1 MIQSSEFRSR
11 GFSLLSFSPC
21 KELRLLR
28 EVLQDGSLLS
38 HLEDFIGTNEVE
50 LAEPEDPKPQPAE
63 PAKAGSE
70 SRLGIRFQ
78 DLHGGPG
85 FRQPEAVESLAH
97 LSARVIERRRQGEL
111 PLGQVPSIG

>member
-1 MIQSSEFRSR
+1 MSSAVER
-11 GFSLLSFSPC
+11 FSLLSFTPC

-38 HLEDFIGTNEVE
+38 HLEDFIGNTNEVE
-50 LAEPEDPKPQPAE
+50 LAEPSEPEDPKPQPAE